1 MPLRQLSEEA
11 ILAICGGFAGVCG
24 SLSYLLKV
32 EEGKKFSW
40 PEFALHTAISAV
52 FGLIT
57 YELLSYEEFPPN
69 VAGAL
74 CGVAG
79 WGGTRLI
86 RIIEIILPKIVAAII
101 RKKLGISKEDLK
113 DDDARDSK

>member
-40 PEFALHTAISAV
+40 PEFALHTTISAV
-52 FGLIT
+52 FGLIA
-57 YELLSYEEFPPN
+57 YELLSYEEFPPQ

-74 CGVAG
+74 C
-79 WGGTRLI
+79 GGTRLI
-86 RIIEIILPKIVAAII
+86 RIIEIILPRIAAAII
-101 RKKLGISKEDLK
+101 SKKLGISKEDLK
-113 DDDARDSK
+113 DDDARGSK